1 MIKRFSQFL
10 TEKNREL
17 VKTDLKG
24 AIKYAHKKFS
34 EYGNKLYDL
43 IPDFDK
49 NYEFAQIH
57 ATEGHTQRKDMP
69 VIRRADIAKF
79 KKEMD
84 DHGIKTKH
92 MKVEVGSLRPIQQQI
107 YISKSID
114 AIAEFGIKKSLQF
127 LKDKKTVTVMSKDH
141 YIIDGHHR
149 FLTGMLI
156 DPKMKVN
163 VLMIDMPI
171 SELLPSACNFSDCV
185 GNVRNESMS
194 VENQNKLNEATDF
207 IDDMDNEE
215 FEQFLIDCS

>member
-1 MIKRFSQFL
+1 MKSFSQFL
-10 TEKNREL
+10 IETKKEL
-17 VKTDLKG
+17 VKTDLKS
-24 AIKYAHKKFS
+24 AIKYAHSKFS
-34 EYGNKLYDL
+34 QFGGKLYDA

-49 NYEFAQIH
+49 HYEFAQIH

-69 VIRRADIAKF
+69 VIHRADIAKF
-79 KKEMD
+79 KQEMD
-84 DHGIKTKH
+84 EHGIKTKH

-114 AIAEFGIKKSLQF
+114 AIAQFGIKKSLQF

-171 SELLPSACNFSDCV
+171 SELLPASLSFSDRI
-185 GNVRNESMS
+185 GNKRNESLS
-194 VENQNKLNEATDF
+194 DKNQARLDGAMNF
-207 IDDMDNEE
+207 INNMDDEQ
-215 FEQFLIDCS
+215 FEQFLEDCS